1 MDQLDIAMHSTAHDA
16 PGGLPKL
23 ANKLG
28 VGETVLRSK
37 CNPNTDT
44 HKLSLREALA
54 MMLLTDDVRILE
66 VMADQLGYKLEPVE
80 TRAADSVL
88 DAVLLLG
95 SSVGEVNR
103 TIQEALADN
112 RISAR
117 ELADIR
123 NRSHLAMNELR
134 TLITTVSEFAKV
146 AKL

>member
-1 MDQLDIAMHSTAHDA
+1 MDQLDLAIHSTAHTA
-16 PGGLPKL
+16 AGGLPKL

-28 VGETVLRSK
+28 IGETVFRSK
-37 CNPNTDT
+37 CNPNTET
-44 HKLSLREALA
+44 HKLSLREAMA

-80 TRAADSVL
+80 TCAADSVL

-123 NRSHLAMNELR
+123 NRSSEAMAELR
-134 TLITTVSEFAKV
+134 ALVATVTEFAKV
-146 AKL
+146 SKL